1 MMPGAAVVTQDDT
14 DASNTEPGCRIRE
27 GGHAVNLGE
36 WLWAMFVFFLWFQ
49 VIFIFIRVFADIFHR
64 RDLSGAAK
72 AGWIFLLVVLPFLGA
87 LIYMIARPKMTE
99 QDREDIQ
106 RVQQMQQRASGY
118 SAAEEIER
126 LSKLKASG
134 DISPEE
140 YERLKARAVAEV

>member
-1 MMPGAAVVTQDDT
+1 M
-14 DASNTEPGCRIRE
+14 
-27 GGHAVNLGE
+27 NLGE

-87 LIYMIARPKMTE
+87 LIYLIARPKMTE

-106 RVQQMQQRASGY
+106 RCRRCSNACPATRPLRRSKDCRSSETRERSRPRSTSG
-118 SAAEEIER
+118 
-126 LSKLKASG
+126 
-134 DISPEE
+134 
-140 YERLKARAVAEV
+140 

>member
-1 MMPGAAVVTQDDT
+1 M
-14 DASNTEPGCRIRE
+14 
-27 GGHAVNLGE
+27 NLGE

-72 AGWIFLLVVLPFLGA
+72 AGWIFLLFILPFLGA

-106 RVQQMQQRASGY
+106 RAQAMQQRALATRPLRRSRSCRSSETRGRSRPRSTSG
-118 SAAEEIER
+118 
-126 LSKLKASG
+126 
-134 DISPEE
+134 
-140 YERLKARAVAEV
+140 

>member
-1 MMPGAAVVTQDDT
+1 M
-14 DASNTEPGCRIRE
+14 
-27 GGHAVNLGE
+27 NLGE

-72 AGWIFLLVVLPFLGA
+72 AGWIFLLFAVPLLGA

-106 RVQQMQQRASGY
+106 RAQDAQRQMSGY
-118 SAAEEIER
+118 SPAEELER
-126 LSKLKASG
+126 L
-134 DISPEE
+134 
-140 YERLKARAVAEV
+140 

>member
-1 MMPGAAVVTQDDT
+1 
-14 DASNTEPGCRIRE
+14 
-27 GGHAVNLGE
+27 VNLGE

-99 QDREDIQ
+99 QDREDMQ
-106 RVQQMQQRASGY
+106 RMQAVQQRASGY
-118 SAAEEIER
+118 SPAEEIER

-134 DISPEE
+134 DVSAEE
-140 YERLKARAVAEV
+140 YERMKSQALGDV

>member
-1 MMPGAAVVTQDDT
+1 M
-14 DASNTEPGCRIRE
+14 
-27 GGHAVNLGE
+27 NLGE

-72 AGWIFLLVVLPFLGA
+72 AGWIFLLFVLPLLGA

-106 RVQQMQQRASGY
+106 HMQNTQRQMAGY
-118 SAAEEIER
+118 SPAEELEK

-134 DISPEE
+134 DISAEE
-140 YERLKARAVAEV
+140 YERMKSRALADV

>member
-1 MMPGAAVVTQDDT
+1 
-14 DASNTEPGCRIRE
+14 
-27 GGHAVNLGE
+27 VNLGE

-49 VIFIFIRVFADIFHR
+49 VIFIFIRVFADVFHR

-72 AGWIFLLVVLPFLGA
+72 AGWIFLLFVLPFLSA

-106 RVQQMQQRASGY
+106 RVQEVQRRASGY

-126 LSKLKASG
+126 LSKLRDSG
-134 DISPEE
+134 ELSAEE
-140 YERLKARAVAEV
+140 YEQLKGRALVEI